1 VEEHISMRSTRRR
14 VIGGAAGGA
23 LGLLAAACAGATRS
37 APAGPIS
44 APSPAATPEPRELVV
59 LAAASLTDAFTEM
72 GEDFPRQ
79 PGNAGIKL
87 TYSFGASSQ
96 LRVQLEQGAPG
107 DLFASAD
114 TVQMDNAVKAN
125 TIQGTPTTFARN
137 RLVVIVPRAN
147 PAGITTL
154 ADLARPGIKL
164 VTTTPDVPVGNY
176 TRQMLEKLA
185 ADPQHGAGFD
195 QRVRGNVV
203 SEEANVRQVVT
214 KVQLGE
220 ADVGVVYSSD
230 VTPQSA
236 PALTTL
242 EIPDTFNVIALY
254 PAAVARAAKAPATAA
269 RFVQY
274 LISPPG
280 QAILKKYNFIPLG

>member
-1 VEEHISMRSTRRR
+1 MGLTRRR
-14 VIGGAAGGA
+14 AFGGGTAGALALLGSACGGA
-23 LGLLAAACAGATRS
+23 TQT
-37 APAGPIS
+37 APAGPTT

-79 PGNAGIKL
+79 PGNAGVKL

-96 LRVQLEQGAPG
+96 LRVQLEQGAPA

-114 TVQMDNAVKAN
+114 TVQMENAVKAN
-125 TIQGTPTTFARN
+125 TIQGTPTIFARN
-137 RLVVIVPRAN
+137 RLVVIVPKPN

-154 ADLARPGIKL
+154 ADLAKPGAKL
-164 VTTTPDVPVGNY
+164 VTTTPDIPVGNY
-176 TRQMLEKLA
+176 TRQMLEKMA
-185 ADPQHGAGFD
+185 ADPPFGAGFD

-203 SEEANVRQVVT
+203 SEEANVRQVLT

-236 PALTTL
+236 PALTTI
-242 EIPDTFNVIALY
+242 EIPDTFNVLALY
-254 PAAVARAAKAPATAA
+254 PAAVAKGAKAPATAG
-269 RFVQY
+269 RFIQY

>member
-220 ADVGVVYSSD
+220 ADAGVVYSSD

-236 PALTTL
+236 AALKTI
-242 EIPDTFNVIALY
+242 EIPDALNVVAVY
-254 PAAVARAAKAPATAA
+254 PVATARSAKAPATAQ
-269 RFVQY
+269 RFIQY
-274 LISPPG
+274 LISPAG
-280 QAILKKYNFIPLG
+280 QTILKKYNFVPIA